1 MATSGVRWV
10 GFLSPEGA
18 SSVKWGAFSPMRA
31 GGVKWGGF
39 FSIDPRDEF
48 RTLEVKP
55 IQDERRRGVL
65 LRSVAVADDAADIG
79 KVVEL

>member
-1 MATSGVRWV
+1 
-10 GFLSPEGA
+10 
-18 SSVKWGAFSPMRA
+18 MRA

>member
-1 MATSGVRWV
+1 
-10 GFLSPEGA
+10 
-18 SSVKWGAFSPMRA
+18 MRA
-31 GGVKWGGF
+31 GGVKFVRF

-48 RTLEVKP
+48 RTLEVEL

-79 KVVEL
+79 EVVEL